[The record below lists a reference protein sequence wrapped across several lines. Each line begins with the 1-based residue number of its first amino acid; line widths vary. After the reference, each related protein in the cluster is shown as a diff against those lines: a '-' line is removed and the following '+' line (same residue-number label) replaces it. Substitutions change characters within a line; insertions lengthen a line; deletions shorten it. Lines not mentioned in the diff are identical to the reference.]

1 MYTFQSRP
9 GRDAVFVV
17 LAGCALLL
25 VSTLPRAAQA
35 EAATYACK
43 VDIAGGLKWESGRWK
58 VRRLFEEKFLL
69 VMDGDTFTP
78 ESVAKALASS
88 PATCSVRTGGRISCM
103 DARGGYL
110 LFDPLTSR
118 GGIAQLN
125 GATDMR
131 LNYRDTVSVEAFSC
145 ERR

>member
-1 MYTFQSRP
+1 MSTPRFRS
-9 GRDAVFVV
+9 GWNAA

-25 VSTLPRAAQA
+25 ASTLAPAARA
-35 EAATYACK
+35 EGATYACK
-43 VDIAGGLKWESGRWK
+43 VEIAGGLKWESGRWK
-58 VRRLFEEKFLL
+58 VRRLFEEKFQL

-78 ESVAKALASS
+78 ESAARALASS
-88 PATCSVRTGGRISCM
+88 PATCTARVGGRISCM

-110 LFDPLTSR
+110 LFDPATLR

-125 GATDMR
+125 GATDER
-131 LNYRDTVSVEAFSC
+131 TNHRDTVSVEAFFC